1 MPPRPLKI
9 LIANSGQRW
18 IGEVGHC
25 VLLQEALRR
34 RGHQVWIA
42 CRRDRE
48 LERYAREHE
57 LPHFALG
64 FSSRFS
70 PVGDLADIL
79 KMRRFIRR
87 EGVDVVHVH
96 RGKDH
101 WCAAFATILDPAALV
116 RTRHVVMPVRPHFFN
131 RWLYRRET
139 DAVVSVS
146 EAAQSGFGPLLELI
160 PNRSVILSAVDTE
173 KFSPVHRSADWRS
186 AHGPSWGGEP
196 PVWIGLIGRF
206 HRIKGQDVFLEAAR
220 TVAEERPNTRFLM
233 AGTGDDAIRRRYAEA
248 ARDTRWGG
256 RLLVEGFLPDLPQV
270 VASLDIGVV
279 ASLGSEG
286 SSRATLEYMASGLP
300 VVATAV
306 GGIPEIMRPAG
317 APRGGGEVQVCKA
330 GLLIPPRDAPAMARA
345 ITRLVDD
352 ARERAEFGSTG
363 RATVQAH
370 HDTDP
375 WAAAFEE
382 TYYEALAQKKSGKAE
397 DH

>member
-1 MPPRPLKI
+1 MTSRPLKI

-70 PVGDLADIL
+70 PTGDLADIL

-87 EGVDVVHVH
+87 KGIQVVHVH

-146 EAAQSGFGPLLELI
+146 EAAESGFGPLLDLI
-160 PNRSVILSAVDTE
+160 PNRRVILSAVDSE
-173 KFSPVHRSADWRS
+173 KFSPAHRSADWRA
-186 AHGPSWGGEP
+186 AHGPSSGGEP

-206 HRIKGQDVFLEAAR
+206 HPIKGHDVFLEAAR
-220 TVAEERPNTRFLM
+220 TVAEQRPHTRFLM
-233 AGTGDDAIRRRYAEA
+233 AGTGDDATRLRYAEA
-248 ARDTRWGG
+248 ARDPSWGG

-306 GGIPEIMRPAG
+306 GGIPEIMWPAG
-317 APRGGGEVQVCKA
+317 APRAGDEIHICKA
-330 GLLIPPRDAPAMARA
+330 GLLVSPADAPAMARA

-352 ARERAEFGSTG
+352 AEERAEFGSDA
-363 RATVQAH
+363 RAMALAN
-370 HDTDP
+370 HDTDQ

-382 TYYEALAQKKSGKAE
+382 IYYEALARKKPTRAE